1 MKNISLPTER
11 SFGELVASLH
21 RTSSLTNE
29 VNPMANIINRDT
41 IGDMAR
47 RAATKYGDKTAIIFR
62 DTTLSFYDLERESRR
77 FAHLMASYGVK
88 KGDRVAIL
96 AYNSHY
102 YPISLIG
109 LGKIGAV
116 QVPINYMLNAEEIA
130 YIVNHS
136 GAKVFIVEDALY
148 PVIAQAQ
155 TQGKFTTVGKWG
167 FLPLADTV
175 VPEGFFNLMAELE
188 TMPYDEPQVDV
199 EAEDIVQIP
208 YTSGT
213 ESKPK
218 GAMLSH
224 RALMSQ
230 YYSCIFDGEYQ
241 TEDVSLHALPLFHC
255 AQLHCFL
262 LPFIYVGATNVI
274 LHRADPVE
282 MIKSIEKFQIT
293 HMFAPPTVWIGIIN
307 HPEFKK
313 YNHASLK
320 KAAYGASIMPVEIIK
335 QLSITFH
342 GLRLWNYYGQTEMG
356 PVATILKP
364 QDQLVKPG
372 SAGKPVLNVETRLM
386 DDDGNFVPVGT
397 VGEIVHRSGQVMT
410 GYLNDPEKT
419 AECFQFGWFHSGDL
433 GVFDPDGYLTVVDRK
448 KDMIKTGG
456 ENVAS
461 REVEEV
467 LYQHPA
473 VEEVAVIGLP
483 DPKWIE
489 IVAAVVVPKK
499 EASITEKEIIAFAK
513 DKLAGF
519 KCPKK
524 IVVRDKL
531 PKNPS
536 GKILKRELKAELA
549 NAAG

>member
-1 MKNISLPTER
+1 M
-11 SFGELVASLH
+11 G
-21 RTSSLTNE
+21 
-29 VNPMANIINRDT
+29 NIINRDT

-62 DTTLSFYDLERESRR
+62 DIHLSFYDLERESRR
-77 FAHLMASYGVK
+77 FANLMTEYGVK
-88 KGDRVAIL
+88 KGDRVAIY

-102 YPISLIG
+102 YPISMIG
-109 LGKIGAV
+109 LAKIGAI

-130 YIVNHS
+130 YIINHS
-136 GAKVFIVEDALY
+136 GSKIFIIEDALY
-148 PVIAQAQ
+148 PIIASSQA
-155 TQGKFTTVGKWG
+155 KFTSVEKWG
-167 FLPLADTV
+167 FIPLGDSP
-175 VPEGFFNLMAELE
+175 VPDGYFDLIKDIEK
-188 TMPYDEPQVDV
+188 MPYDEPQVEV
-199 EAEDIVQIP
+199 TAEDIVQIP

-230 YYSCIFDGEYQ
+230 YYSCIFDGQYETQ
-241 TEDVSLHALPLFHC
+241 DVSLHALPLFHC

-262 LPFIYVGATNVI
+262 MPYLYIGATNVI
-274 LHRADPVE
+274 MHRADPLE
-282 MIKSIEKFQIT
+282 MIKAIERYQIT
-293 HMFAPPTVWIGIIN
+293 HMFAPPTVWIGILN
-307 HPEFKK
+307 NPEFK
-313 YNHASLK
+313 NHIHRSLK

-335 QLSITFH
+335 QLAVTFR
-342 GLRLWNYYGQTEMG
+342 GLELWNYYGQTEMG

-364 QDQLVKPG
+364 EDQLLKPG

-386 DDDGNFVPVGT
+386 DDEGKFVPAGD
-397 VGEIVHRSGQVMT
+397 VGEIVHRSGHVIT
-410 GYLNDPEKT
+410 GYLHDPEKT
-419 AECFQFGWFHSGDL
+419 QEAFLFGWFHSGDL
-433 GVFDPDGYLTVVDRK
+433 GRFDEDGYLYVVDRK

-467 LYQHPA
+467 LYRQPGI
-473 VEEVAVIGLP
+473 EEVAVIGLP

-499 EASITEKEIIAFAK
+499 GVALTEKDIISYSK
-513 DKLAGF
+513 EHLAGF

-524 IVVRDKL
+524 VFLMDKL
-531 PKNPS
+531 PKTPS
-536 GKILKRELKAELA
+536 GKILKRELKQELKEKKGPEA
-549 NAAG
+549 

>member
-1 MKNISLPTER
+1 MS
-11 SFGELVASLH
+11 
-21 RTSSLTNE
+21 
-29 VNPMANIINRDT
+29 NIINRDT

-62 DTTLSFYDLERESRR
+62 DVKLSFYDLEREARR
-77 FAHLMASYGVK
+77 FANLMTSLGVQ
-88 KGDRVAIL
+88 KGDRVAVH

-102 YPISLIG
+102 YPISMIG
-109 LGKIGAV
+109 LAKIGAI
-116 QVPINYMLNAEEIA
+116 QVPVNYMLNADEIA
-130 YIVNHS
+130 YIANHS
-136 GAKVFIVEDALY
+136 GSKIYIVEDSLC
-148 PVIAQAQ
+148 PVIANDL
-155 TQGKFTTVGKWG
+155 GKFTAVKNWG
-167 FLPLADTV
+167 VLSLGNVSAPSS
-175 VPEGFFNLMAELE
+175 FFNVIEEMKKM
-188 TMPYDEPQVDV
+188 TYDEPQVDV
-199 EAEDIVQIP
+199 GAEDIVQIP

-230 YYSCIFDGEYQ
+230 YHSCIFDGRYE

-262 LPFIYVGATNVI
+262 MPYLYVGATNVI
-274 LHRADPVE
+274 MHKADPLE
-282 MIKSIEKFQIT
+282 MIRLIEKHQIT
-293 HMFAPPTVWIGIIN
+293 HMFAPPTVWIGILN
-307 HPEFKK
+307 HPEFK
-313 YNHASLK
+313 NHNHGSLK
-320 KAAYGASIMPVEIIK
+320 KAAYGASIMPVEIVK
-335 QLSITFH
+335 QLSVTFH
-342 GLRLWNYYGQTEMG
+342 GLKLWNYYGQTEMG

-364 QDQLVKPG
+364 EDQLLKPG

-386 DDDGNFVPVGT
+386 NDDGKFVPLGE
-397 VGEIVHRSGQVMT
+397 VGEIVHRSGHVMT

-419 AECFQFGWFHSGDL
+419 AEAFQFGWFHSGDL
-433 GVFDPDGYLTVVDRK
+433 GRFDEDGYLYVVDRK

-467 LYQHPA
+467 LYSYPG
-473 VEEVAVIGLP
+473 VEEVAVVGLP

-489 IVAAVVVPKK
+489 IVAAVVVPKGNAPLDEKRIIDYCK
-499 EASITEKEIIAFAK
+499 EN
-513 DKLAGF
+513 LAGF

-524 IVVRDKL
+524 IIVADKL

-536 GKILKRELKAELA
+536 GKILKRELKAKFSA
-549 NAAG
+549 S

>member
-1 MKNISLPTER
+1 MS
-11 SFGELVASLH
+11 
-21 RTSSLTNE
+21 
-29 VNPMANIINRDT
+29 NIINRDT

-62 DTTLSFYDLERESRR
+62 DINLSFYDLEREARR
-77 FAHLMASYGVK
+77 FANLMTSYGVV
-88 KGDRVAIL
+88 KGDRVAVY

-102 YPISLIG
+102 YPISMLG
-109 LGKIGAV
+109 LAKIGAI
-116 QVPINYMLNAEEIA
+116 QVPINFMLNAEEIA
-130 YIVNHS
+130 FIVNHS
-136 GAKVFIVEDALY
+136 GSKIFIVEDSLY
-148 PVIAQAQ
+148 PVISGCRAHFSA
-155 TQGKFTTVGKWG
+155 VEKWG
-167 FLPLADTV
+167 FIPLENHAL
-175 VPEGFFNLMAELE
+175 PEGFFNVITE
-188 TMPYDEPQVDV
+188 TANMPYDEPQVEV
-199 EAEDIVQIP
+199 SAEDIVQIP

-230 YYSCIFDGEYQ
+230 YHSCIFDGQY
-241 TEDVSLHALPLFHC
+241 TTDDVSLHALPLFHC

-262 LPFIYVGATNVI
+262 MPYLYIGATNVI
-274 LHRADPVE
+274 MHKADPAE
-282 MIKSIEKFQIT
+282 MIRLIEKYQIT
-293 HMFAPPTVWIGIIN
+293 HMFAPPTVWIGILN
-307 HPEFKK
+307 HPRFKN

-335 QLSITFH
+335 QLSVTFH
-342 GLRLWNYYGQTEMG
+342 GLKLWNYYGQTEMG

-364 QDQLVKPG
+364 EDQLLKPG

-386 DDDGNFVPVGT
+386 DDDGKFVPVGE
-397 VGEIVHRSGQVMT
+397 VGEIVHRSGHVMT

-419 AECFQFGWFHSGDL
+419 SDAFEYGWFHSGDL
-433 GVFDPDGYLTVVDRK
+433 GRFDDDGYLYVVDRK

-467 LYQHPA
+467 LYQYPGI
-473 VEEVAVIGLP
+473 EEAAVIGLP

-489 IVAAVVVPKK
+489 IVAVVAVPKK
-499 EASITEKEIIAFAK
+499 DTSLSEKDIITYCKQH
-513 DKLAGF
+513 LAGF

-524 IVVRDKL
+524 VFIADKL

-536 GKILKRELKAELA
+536 GKILKRELKEQYKS
-549 NAAG
+549 

>member
-1 MKNISLPTER
+1 MS
-11 SFGELVASLH
+11 
-21 RTSSLTNE
+21 
-29 VNPMANIINRDT
+29 NIINRDT

-62 DTTLSFYDLERESRR
+62 EETLSFYDLEREARR
-77 FAHLMASYGVK
+77 FANLMASYGVK
-88 KGDRVAIL
+88 KGDRVAVY

-102 YPISLIG
+102 YPISMIG
-109 LGKIGAV
+109 LAKIGAI

-136 GAKVFIVEDALY
+136 GSRIFIVEDALY
-148 PVIAQAQ
+148 PIIARAQ
-155 TQGKFTTVGKWG
+155 TAFSTVERWG
-167 FLPLADTV
+167 LIPLGDSM
-175 VPEGFFNLMAELE
+175 VPEGFFDLISEMKA
-188 TMPYDEPQVDV
+188 MPHDEPQVEV
-199 EAEDIVQIP
+199 SAEDIVQIP

-230 YYSCIFDGEYQ
+230 YHSCIFDGQYD
-241 TEDVSLHALPLFHC
+241 TYDVSLHALPLFHC

-262 LPFIYVGATNVI
+262 MPYLYVGATNVI
-274 LHRADPVE
+274 MHKADALD
-282 MIKSIEKFQIT
+282 MIKCIEKYQIT
-293 HMFAPPTVWIGIIN
+293 HMFAPPTVWIGILN
-307 HPEFKK
+307 HPEFKN
-313 YNHASLK
+313 YTHRSLK

-335 QLSITFH
+335 QLSVTFR
-342 GLRLWNYYGQTEMG
+342 GLQLWNYYGQTEMG

-364 QDQLVKPG
+364 EDQLLKPG

-386 DDDGNFVPVGT
+386 DDDGSFVPAGE
-397 VGEIVHRSGQVMT
+397 VGEIVHRSGHVMS
-410 GYLNDPEKT
+410 GYLNDTEKT
-419 AECFQFGWFHSGDL
+419 DAAFAFEWFHSGDL
-433 GVFDPDGYLTVVDRK
+433 GRFDDDGYLYVVDRK

-467 LYQHPA
+467 LYQYPGI
-473 VEEVAVIGLP
+473 EEVSVIGLP

-489 IVAAVVVPKK
+489 IVTAVIVPKK
-499 EASITEKEIIAFAK
+499 GVSLSEKELIAHCK
-513 DKLAGF
+513 EHLAGF
-519 KCPKK
+519 KCPKR
-524 IVVRDKL
+524 IVIKDKL

-536 GKILKRELKAELA
+536 GKILKRELKEEL
-549 NAAG
+549 GK